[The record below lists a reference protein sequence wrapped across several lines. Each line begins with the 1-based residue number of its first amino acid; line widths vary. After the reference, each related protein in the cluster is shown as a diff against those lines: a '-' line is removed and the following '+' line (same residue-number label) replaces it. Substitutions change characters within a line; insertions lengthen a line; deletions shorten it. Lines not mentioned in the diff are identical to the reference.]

1 MLGIRQ
7 LLAFQ
12 AIPLPLRALQAILL
26 PFRAFQ
32 LFVRASGLHV
42 LIKRYLISTFLQG
55 LKEDTRVLIRVACG
69 GSLNEKSFDFIEQQI
84 TKMANECAPSH
95 EFVRNIGFKD
105 NRAGKESPSEI
116 HALCAELAKLRM
128 QVENVHQ
135 ITDLDA
141 SRDEYVHEDVSYVAN
156 NPYPNTYN
164 PGWRNHPN
172 FSYKN
177 SSNALNAQHNNFGG
191 SSIPGSSQGNQSQP
205 RNAYQHQ
212 NPAPQHYRA
221 PRQPPSQTSVCLH
234 LKLRPD
240 PDIKSMLAQ
249 LMQGQEAICTEIGK
263 ELANPIITSTEK
275 GQCSNSVP
283 TSFPDP
289 IAAEK
294 STKISGAEER
304 DDIPPPPRPP
314 SVPFPQRLKKTK
326 EDTQF
331 VRFADMV
338 RKLEIT
344 MPFHEVITQMPSY
357 AKFLKD
363 ILTKKCVIEKETITL
378 NPKCSAILQH
388 DLPPKMCSVNLL
400 PLSIYKKLNVGELKP
415 THMALQLADRSVK
428 YPLGILED
436 VPLKVGD
443 YYVPVDFVV
452 LDMDEDSK
460 IPIIL
465 GRPFLNTADVIVHVR
480 VGRLTPKIGDE
491 TVKFTLEQNFKQ
503 PSTVDSICY
512 IDLMDALADEGCSTF
527 TEPQIHAYTSFLDGL
542 DRMPGNTA
550 LSNTNTDRVDILP
563 KNIEHTTVHHF
574 GPARAQLDM
583 AVSSMNSDR
592 VDSRTH
598 FQPVPLFESLP
609 VFAAKST
616 SMNHLPDWDPVVAPK
631 LELKPLPIGLRYTF
645 LGLDSTYPVIVNAA
659 LDDLQLERLLT
670 TLRDY
675 RKAIGYTLDDIK
687 GLNPS
692 LCMHRIHL
700 EDDSKSSIKHQ
711 HRLNPSMKEVVKK
724 EVLKLL
730 DAGIIYPIFD
740 SPWVSPV
747 QVVLKKGG
755 MTVIKND
762 KNELIPTRT
771 VTGWRM
777 CIDYRKLNANTRK
790 DHFPLPFIDQM
801 LKRLALHSYFC
812 FLDGYSGF
820 FQIPIHPNDQEKTT
834 FTCLYGTFAYR
845 RMPFGLCNAPP
856 TFQRCMMAIFSDI
869 VEDSM
874 EVFMDD
880 FSVHGTSFDVCL
892 TNLRKVLDRCLQ
904 ANLVLNWEKCHFMV
918 QEGIVL
924 GHKISDKGIEVDRA
938 KIEVIEKLPPPHN
951 VKVIRSFFGH
961 AGFYHRFIKDFSKIT
976 KPLTDLLCKDVPFV
990 FTNDCLATFETL
1002 KKALISPPIIQPPD
1016 WDLPF
1021 EIMCDA
1027 SDYAVGIVLGQ
1038 RRNKVLH
1045 AIYYASRT
1053 LDDAQVN
1060 YSTTEKELL
1069 DVVFAFEKFRS
1080 YLVGS
1085 KVIVYTDHAA
1095 LRYFLSKKDAKSRL
1109 IRWILF
1115 LQEFDLEIRDKKG
1128 AENGVADH
1136 LSRLE
1141 LPEQLPIDD
1150 NLRDEHV
1157 FAISTLPEA
1166 PWYADYVN
1174 YLVSTILPPNLSY
1187 NARKKFLHDVRNYFW
1202 DDPFLF
1208 KRGIDG
1214 LFHRCIPEGEIFS
1227 TSGIVEVS
1235 NREIKSILEKTV
1247 SRSRKDWALK
1257 LDDAV
1262 WAYRTTF
1269 KTPIGMTLFQ
1279 LVYGKACNLPVEL
1292 EHKAYWAIKQ
1302 LNYDLKSAAEK
1313 RVLSLHH
1320 LEEIRLDVYENA
1332 KIYKEWTKK
1341 WHYKHILQR
1350 NFQVNDLVLLFNS
1363 RLRLFPG
1370 KLKSRWFGPFKIKS
1384 VSPSG
1389 AIELWD
1395 HSGGLGRVIPFFA
1408 FPSPPPPCPA
1418 AAAFPITAVA
1428 AL

>member
-1 MLGIRQ
+1 MSPHTRMLRVE
-7 LLAFQ
+7 A
-12 AIPLPLRALQAILL
+12 
-26 PFRAFQ
+26 
-32 LFVRASGLHV
+32 ASSRNEHARPSVSSLMAWETNV
-42 LIKRYLISTFLQG
+42 LNCCRI
-55 LKEDTRVLIRVACG
+55 TRVLDRVTG
-69 GSLNEKSFDFIEQQI
+69 GSKRTGIVDFGLR
-84 TKMANECAPSH
+84 APSFFSSSDSLFNSLLRSSASCPCSSF
-95 EFVRNIGFKD
+95 E
-105 NRAGKESPSEI
+105 AAPSS
-116 HALCAELAKLRM
+116 
-128 QVENVHQ
+128 
-135 ITDLDA
+135 T
-141 SRDEYVHEDVSYVAN
+141 SDV
-156 NPYPNTYN
+156 
-164 PGWRNHPN
+164 
-172 FSYKN
+172 
-177 SSNALNAQHNNFGG
+177 
-191 SSIPGSSQGNQSQP
+191 
-205 RNAYQHQ
+205 
-212 NPAPQHYRA
+212 
-221 PRQPPSQTSVCLH
+221 PPS
-234 LKLRPD
+234 
-240 PDIKSMLAQ
+240 
-249 LMQGQEAICTEIGK
+249 
-263 ELANPIITSTEK
+263 
-275 GQCSNSVP
+275 
-283 TSFPDP
+283 
-289 IAAEK
+289 
-294 STKISGAEER
+294 
-304 DDIPPPPRPP
+304 
-314 SVPFPQRLKKTK
+314 
-326 EDTQF
+326 
-331 VRFADMV
+331 
-338 RKLEIT
+338 
-344 MPFHEVITQMPSY
+344 
-357 AKFLKD
+357 
-363 ILTKKCVIEKETITL
+363 
-378 NPKCSAILQH
+378 
-388 DLPPKMCSVNLL
+388 
-400 PLSIYKKLNVGELKP
+400 
-415 THMALQLADRSVK
+415 
-428 YPLGILED
+428 
-436 VPLKVGD
+436 
-443 YYVPVDFVV
+443 
-452 LDMDEDSK
+452 
-460 IPIIL
+460 
-465 GRPFLNTADVIVHVR
+465 
-480 VGRLTPKIGDE
+480 
-491 TVKFTLEQNFKQ
+491 
-503 PSTVDSICY
+503 
-512 IDLMDALADEGCSTF
+512 
-527 TEPQIHAYTSFLDGL
+527 
-542 DRMPGNTA
+542 
-550 LSNTNTDRVDILP
+550 
-563 KNIEHTTVHHF
+563 
-574 GPARAQLDM
+574 
-583 AVSSMNSDR
+583 
-592 VDSRTH
+592 
-598 FQPVPLFESLP
+598 
-609 VFAAKST
+609 ST
-616 SMNHLPDWDPVVAPK
+616 SDVM
-631 LELKPLPIGLRYTF
+631 
-645 LGLDSTYPVIVNAA
+645 
-659 LDDLQLERLLT
+659 
-670 TLRDY
+670 
-675 RKAIGYTLDDIK
+675 
-687 GLNPS
+687 
-692 LCMHRIHL
+692 
-700 EDDSKSSIKHQ
+700 SS
-711 HRLNPSMKEVVKK
+711 S
-724 EVLKLL
+724 
-730 DAGIIYPIFD
+730 
-740 SPWVSPV
+740 
-747 QVVLKKGG
+747 
-755 MTVIKND
+755 
-762 KNELIPTRT
+762 
-771 VTGWRM
+771 
-777 CIDYRKLNANTRK
+777 
-790 DHFPLPFIDQM
+790 
-801 LKRLALHSYFC
+801 
-812 FLDGYSGF
+812 
-820 FQIPIHPNDQEKTT
+820 
-834 FTCLYGTFAYR
+834 
-845 RMPFGLCNAPP
+845 NAPP

-1227 TSGIVEVS
+1227 VPLCDIKTAAKILQAGFYWPTVDYVTKWVEVLASPTNDNKTVVRMLKRTIFPRFDVPCVLISDGGSHFINRTIKALLHKYGVKHKITTPYHHQTSGIVEVS
-1235 NREIKSILEKTV
+1235 NREIKSILEKT
-1247 SRSRKDWALK
+1247 
-1257 LDDAV
+1257 
-1262 WAYRTTF
+1262 
-1269 KTPIGMTLFQ
+1269 
-1279 LVYGKACNLPVEL
+1279 ACNLPVEL

-1350 NFQVNDLVLLFNS
+1350 
-1363 RLRLFPG
+1363 